1 MEVDDVAVMALIFGG
16 FAVLSSTILRYLI
29 HSKSRTCMIKRLL
42 TAVSVIDIRQNKS
55 EVRLLLFQYTG
66 VIWVLLGTIYSI
78 ISARFNTH
86 GAIEYF
92 ELVGLLVPGL
102 LMVVMISI
110 LRRLFWK

>member
-1 MEVDDVAVMALIFGG
+1 MAVDDVAVMALIFGG

-29 HSKSRTCMIKRLL
+29 HSKSQSSIMIRLL
-42 TAVSVIDIRQNKS
+42 TAISVIDVRQNKP

-66 VIWVLLGTIYSI
+66 VIWVLLGTIYGI
-78 ISARFNTH
+78 ISTRFNTQ

-92 ELVGLLVPGL
+92 ELLGLLVPGL
-102 LMVVMISI
+102 LMVVMMSI